1 MSGDSLR
8 YARKRERQRSAVAQA
23 DGMSAKKDHIPKLDW
38 PFAQQC
44 ARAQDLDDLRDLLA
58 VEFTR
63 LGLRY
68 FCCCSHVRPD
78 RPTQGA
84 IYLHNYPKPWVDHY
98 NRAKLYDRDPVF
110 VVGRSLPLPFAWDD
124 PAFLALIEPDQA
136 AILEDAARH
145 GLRHGVTIPLYGPGR
160 FSASCS
166 LIAEAPI
173 ADFELVFAA
182 QRYAAYAYE
191 AARTLAGPGEGRP
204 RIVLPRRERECLKL
218 VALGKDD
225 EAIAMILGISADTVR
240 QYIESAKQRLGVSK
254 RSHAVAYALYVEA
267 INIEDLFGA

>member
-1 MSGDSLR
+1 MR

-23 DGMSAKKDHIPKLDW
+23 DGMSAKKDHTPKLDW

-63 LGLRY
+63 LGFRY

-84 IYLHNYPKPWVDHY
+84 IYLHNYPKAWVEHY
-98 NRAKLYDRDPVF
+98 NKAKLYDRDPVF
-110 VVGRSLPLPFAWDD
+110 VVGRNLPLPFAWDD
-124 PAFLALIEPDQA
+124 PAFVALLEGDQI
-136 AILEDAARH
+136 AILDDAARH
-145 GLRHGVTIPLYGPGR
+145 GLRHGVTIPLHGPGR

-166 LIAEAPI
+166 LVSETQGID
-173 ADFELVFAA
+173 ADRIFAA
-182 QRYAAYAYE
+182 QCYAAYAYE
-191 AARTLAGPGEGRP
+191 TARALIGPGEGRP

-225 EAIAMILGISADTVR
+225 ETIAVILGISPDTVR
-240 QYIESAKQRLGVSK
+240 QYIESAKQRLNVTK